1 MKSELKPIV
10 VIVVVAILLGLV
22 IGATSAAFRA
32 RQGNVTE
39 NTATIASRGSAKAVA
54 PAASAIVEV
63 DSDRFDFGEM
73 DTAKEGS
80 HDFVFTNKGTLPLT
94 LTQGE
99 SSCRCT
105 VGEISEASLPP
116 GESTTVRIKWKSK
129 NIGGAFKQSVTIKT
143 DDPKRREVVL
153 SITGTF
159 SEVVRVDPAELD
171 FGHLVGSEP
180 VTREVHILCNLPNRP
195 LEIAGFEFVK
205 EDLAEF
211 FDVKTR
217 PMTVDELVE
226 QSHFGSGVL
235 VTVTAKPGLPQGRF
249 LQRILLR
256 TNLPHPQ
263 AEVELDVAGLVGKE
277 VSVVGNGWDDDIGVL
292 NLGRVKAGTGAER
305 QLFLVAHGADAK
317 KIRYNVVH
325 VEPDFLKVK
334 LGEPDVSEGGKL
346 SRTRLTIEV
355 PAGDKSAS
363 YLDDGRG
370 KAGEIDIDTTSTEV
384 HQVKLRVRF
393 AVEGEK

>member
-1 MKSELKPIV
+1 MKSEIRSIL
-10 VIVVVAILLGLV
+10 VIVVAAILLGLV
-22 IGATSAAFRA
+22 IGASSAALRA
-32 RQGNVTE
+32 RDGASTE
-39 NTATIASRGSAKAVA
+39 SNTAIAPQGSDKAVA
-54 PAASAIVEV
+54 PTASAKVEV

-105 VGEISEASLPP
+105 VGELSKSHLPP
-116 GESTTVRIKWKSK
+116 GESTTVRVKWKSK

-143 DDPKRREVVL
+143 DDPKRPEVVL

-159 SEVVRVDPAELD
+159 SEVVRVDPAELN
-171 FGHLVGSEP
+171 FGQLVGSGPFTGEA
-180 VTREVHILCNLPNRP
+180 HILCNLPNRP

-226 QSHFGSGVL
+226 QRHFGSGIL

-263 AEVELDVAGLVGKE
+263 DEVELDVTGLVGKE
-277 VSVVGNGWDDDIGVL
+277 VSVVGNGWDEDIGVL
-292 NLGRVKAGTGAER
+292 NLGRVKVGTGVQR
-305 QLFLVAHGADAK
+305 QLFLVAHGTDAR

-355 PAGDKSAS
+355 PAVDKPAS
-363 YLDDGRG
+363 YLDDGHG

-384 HQVKLRVRF
+384 HQVKMRVRF